1 MTTITNYSSRCMKPN
16 KEKLKQSLQFLD
28 TMKKLKNEIKGRI
41 SNYEITIDKEPETSA
56 KEVDDG
62 FEFEDD

>member
-1 MTTITNYSSRCMKPN
+1 MKPN

-28 TMKKLKNEIKGRI
+28 TMKKFKNEIKGRI